1 MANNKKIRY
10 IINTVLGAALLAGA
24 VAAGVFLLRGGKE
37 LPPVLESTPD
47 APSADYEKMGD
58 YAEGSLGYDPNKAAD
73 VPSLHMAGH
82 SGPDSIMEAEQGWY
96 YVKRVFGDTGSGM
109 QACFHDKAT
118 GEDVVL
124 CARPECTHDT
134 EYCVAQNSRYLG
146 APGVYYD
153 GRLYGVS
160 TDAAAAEEGSQD
172 PDIWY
177 TVGSGTPVLM
187 RYAPD
192 GTALDKLADLSE
204 GVPDAL
210 DHTSLHSVEIIGHRG
225 ALWIRMQLLRE
236 YSVRVG
242 ENSAKTTYESG
253 HVLLHYDIEKDKL
266 TTILYDPLR
275 ENNYT
280 TLPSQLQGAGDYV
293 YFRKESGTTK
303 DPLDGNHIYR
313 IHIQTGIIEK
323 VAENARRSYA
333 VQGDRL
339 VYLKKFSKN
348 SDHLVAWLKDLRTGE
363 EIPLQT
369 KETDYAH
376 GVCFAGEY
384 IGIVQGSTFTLVDE
398 KGNPLGEISAPAG
411 DGVPDDCISFCVG
424 ETNLYASVQTANTS
438 CYAAEWQTITSGDAP
453 QWQLLWE
460 KYEYSENISEE

>member
-1 MANNKKIRY
+1 M
-10 IINTVLGAALLAGA
+10 
-24 VAAGVFLLRGGKE
+24 
-37 LPPVLESTPD
+37 
-47 APSADYEKMGD
+47 
-58 YAEGSLGYDPNKAAD
+58 
-73 VPSLHMAGH
+73 
-82 SGPDSIMEAEQGWY
+82 
-96 YVKRVFGDTGSGM
+96 RV
-109 QACFHDKAT
+109 CFHDDAS

-124 CARPECTHDT
+124 CARPECTHNT

-146 APGVYYD
+146 APGVYYE

-160 TDAAAAEEGSQD
+160 TDAASAEEESQD
-172 PDIWY
+172 PNIRY
-177 TVGSGTPVLM
+177 SVGSGTPVLM

-210 DHTSLHSVEIIGHRG
+210 DHTTLHSVEIIGHKG
-225 ALWIRMQLLRE
+225 ALWIKMLLYRE

-280 TLPSQLQGAGDYV
+280 SLPSQLQGAGDYV
-293 YFRKESGTTK
+293 YFRKESGTLK
-303 DPLDGNHIYR
+303 DPLDGNNIYR
-313 IHIQTGIIEK
+313 IHIQTGVVEK
-323 VAENARRSYA
+323 VAENVRCSYA
-333 VQGDRL
+333 VQGERL

-369 KETDYAH
+369 KETDYAD

-384 IGIVQGSTFTLVDE
+384 IGIIRGGTFTFVND
-398 KGNPLGEISAPAG
+398 KGELLGEISAPA
-411 DGVPDDCISFCVG
+411 DHALPHDCISFCVG
-424 ETNLYASVQTANTS
+424 ETDLYASVQTANWEY
-438 CYAAEWQTITSGDAP
+438 YAAKWQDIISGDTP
-453 QWQLLWE
+453 QWELLWE
-460 KYEYSENISEE
+460 RYEYQENHSDE